1 VDEDD
6 GQILGR
12 GAGGIAIQLL
22 TALGGAANPRVRKA
36 LIGWAITQ
44 EVYVTQKAMRLSRL
58 GKRVY
63 SVAVP
68 GDDALYSDVHRWVV
82 DHLAADKRRALVVRS
97 TKATDLKYLFSA
109 TDDGGHKKDPPKIRL
124 FYDGTRQQTV
134 EIDGHRVIVS
144 VERPDGYRGGQGPN
158 ERSTDNGLVQRER
171 IVFTC
176 YDGAA
181 RDAVLQFLH
190 DLTDQAA
197 ARLPRFFIASHW
209 GGWVNRDEIPPR
221 PLDSV
226 VLRAGQKELIVA
238 DMEKFLHGEQSYTH
252 WGMPYHRGY
261 LFHGMPGT
269 GKTSIASALANH
281 LGLDVYYIALGA
293 VDNDG
298 TLAELLQGVE
308 PRSVLLL
315 EDIDI
320 VHGAKTRDD
329 AEKKGVSL
337 AGLLNA
343 LDGFITPHGLI
354 TIMTTNNRAI
364 LDTALVRPG
373 RVDVDQHIPCLDRE
387 QLDRL
392 LVQFLG
398 TTSDILPNVDL
409 VLDMGI
415 TPAEIMGVL
424 KERMDESVTARARAL
439 RDFFSELS
447 YETETL

>member
-1 VDEDD
+1 MDEDD

-12 GAGGIAIQLL
+12 GAGGLALQLL
-22 TALGGAANPRVRKA
+22 SALGGATNPRVRKA
-36 LIGWAITQ
+36 LIGWAMTQ
-44 EVYVTQKAMRLSRL
+44 EVYGTQKAIRQSRL
-58 GKRVY
+58 QKRVY

-68 GDDALYSDVHRWVV
+68 GDDALYPDVHRWVV

-97 TKATDLKYLFSA
+97 TKATDLKYLYEA
-109 TDDGGHKKDPPKIRL
+109 EGGTRRKDPPKIRL
-124 FYDGTRQQTV
+124 FYDGTRQQV
-134 EIDGHRVIVS
+134 VDIDGHRVIVS
-144 VERPDGYRGGQGPN
+144 VERPDGFRGGQGPN
-158 ERSTDNGLVQRER
+158 ERSTDAGLIQRER

-181 RDAVLQFLH
+181 RDSVLTFLSQ
-190 DLTDQAA
+190 LTDQAA

-209 GGWVNRDEIPPR
+209 GGWTNRDEIPAR

-238 DMEKFLHGEQSYTH
+238 DMEQFLHAEKTYNH

-261 LFHGMPGT
+261 LFHGAPGT

-281 LGLDVYYIALGA
+281 LGLDVYYVALGA

-320 VHGAKTRDD
+320 VHGAKSRDD
-329 AEKKGVSL
+329 GDKKGVSL

-343 LDGFITPHGLI
+343 LDGFVTPHGLI
-354 TIMTTNNRAI
+354 TIMTTNNRSI
-364 LDTALVRPG
+364 LDPALVRPG
-373 RVDVDQHIPCLDRE
+373 RVDVDEHIPCLDHD

-398 TTSDILPNVDL
+398 VTADVLPHVDS
-409 VLDMGI
+409 VLEMGV
-415 TPAEIMGVL
+415 TPAEIIGVL
-424 KERMDESVTARARAL
+424 KEHMDETVVDRTLAL
-439 RDFFSELS
+439 QDFFRAVS
-447 YETETL
+447 YETDAL